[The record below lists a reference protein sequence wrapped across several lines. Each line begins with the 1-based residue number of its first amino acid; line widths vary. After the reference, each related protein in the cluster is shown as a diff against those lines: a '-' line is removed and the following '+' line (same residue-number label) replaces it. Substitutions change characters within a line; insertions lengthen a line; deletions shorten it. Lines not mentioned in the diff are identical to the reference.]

1 MVHSLLLYIK
11 DREISLLLFYST
23 VMRRKIQNT
32 LLLMLF
38 LAGATTAQKVVSANG
53 GTATAA
59 GTEVSWTIGE
69 PVIATVTDGTT
80 TLTQG
85 FHQTKLTVTA
95 VDDIQIAGL
104 EIKVYP
110 NPTSDYVTVHFS
122 KVVEKPTY
130 LLFDLSG
137 RLIQQ
142 KNIESTDEKI
152 DMTAYSGGSY
162 ILKLN
167 SGQQPLQTFKII
179 KR

>member
-1 MVHSLLLYIK
+1 MKKTIYYLTI
-11 DREISLLLFYST
+11 
-23 VMRRKIQNT
+23 
-32 LLLMLF
+32 LMICVASS
-38 LAGATTAQKVVSANG
+38 AGAQKVISANG

-59 GTEVSWTIGE
+59 GTVISWTIGE
-69 PVIATVTDGTT
+69 PITATVSDGTT

-95 VDDIQIAGL
+95 VNEIQVTGV

-110 NPTSDYVTVHFS
+110 NPTSDFVTVHFS
-122 KVVEKPTY
+122 NVVEKPTY

-152 DMTAYSGGSY
+152 DMTEYSGGSY

>member
-1 MVHSLLLYIK
+1 MNKTIYYLIA
-11 DREISLLLFYST
+11 LLFFAVSS
-23 VMRRKIQNT
+23 
-32 LLLMLF
+32 
-38 LAGATTAQKVVSANG
+38 ATAQKVVSANG

-59 GTEVSWTIGE
+59 GTQVSWTIGE
-69 PVIATVTDGTT
+69 PITATVSDGTT

-85 FHQTKLTVTA
+85 FQQSKLTVTA
-95 VDDIQIAGL
+95 INDIQVAGV

-110 NPTSDYVTVHFS
+110 NPTSDFVTVHFS
-122 KVVEKPTY
+122 KVMEKPTY

-142 KNIESTDEKI
+142 KKIESTDAKV
-152 DMTAYSGGSY
+152 DMTQFAGGSY
-162 ILKLN
+162 ILKVN

>member
-1 MVHSLLLYIK
+1 MKTLLIL
-11 DREISLLLFYST
+11 
-23 VMRRKIQNT
+23 T
-32 LLLMLF
+32 LLLLGLNSSF
-38 LAGATTAQKVVSANG
+38 AQKVVSANG

-59 GTEVSWTIGE
+59 GTVVSWTIGE
-69 PVIATVTDGTT
+69 PITATVSDGTT

-95 VDDIQIAGL
+95 VNEIQVAGV

-122 KVVEKPTY
+122 NVVEKPTY

-142 KNIESTDEKI
+142 KNIESTGEKI
-152 DMTAYSGGSY
+152 DMTACSGGSY

>member
-1 MVHSLLLYIK
+1 MKSLI
-11 DREISLLLFYST
+11 LFS
-23 VMRRKIQNT
+23 VF
-32 LLLMLF
+32 LF
-38 LAGATTAQKVVSANG
+38 FVAGSATAQKVVSANG

-59 GTEVSWTIGE
+59 GVEVSWTIGE
-69 PVIATVTDGTT
+69 PITETVTDGTT

-85 FHQTKLTVTA
+85 FQQSKLTVTA
-95 VDDIQIAGL
+95 INDIQISGV

-122 KVVEKPTY
+122 KAMEKPTY

-137 RLIQQ
+137 RLIEQ
-142 KNIESTDEKI
+142 KNIETTDAKI
-152 DMTAYSGGSY
+152 DMTGYAGGSY

-167 SGQQPLQTFKII
+167 SGQQPLQSFKII

>member
-1 MVHSLLLYIK
+1 MKKLKINILF
-11 DREISLLLFYST
+11 LLLF
-23 VMRRKIQNT
+23 V
-32 LLLMLF
+32 
-38 LAGATTAQKVVSANG
+38 AGSTTAQEVISANG

-59 GTEVSWTIGE
+59 GTQVSWTIGE
-69 PVIATVTDGTT
+69 PVIATISDANN

-95 VDDIQIAGL
+95 INDIQVSGV

-110 NPTSDYVTVHFS
+110 NPTSDFVTVHFG
-122 KVVEKPTY
+122 KVVEKPAY
-130 LLFDLSG
+130 FLFDLSG
-137 RLIQQ
+137 RMIQQ

-152 DMTAYSGGSY
+152 DMTDYSGGSY